1 MAKKV
6 FNLEG
11 PVINDASMFGSF
23 YTGKKISSS
32 SVDKVVEYLDEN
44 DDNKAYVKIS
54 SPGGDVFRSKNYN
67 R

>member
-23 YTGKKISSS
+23 YTGKKISSTS
-32 SVDKVVEYLDEN
+32 ADKVVDYLEES
-44 DDNKAYVKIS
+44 DNNRAYIKIS
-54 SPGGDVFRSKNYN
+54 FTRWGCIRSKNYN
-67 R
+67 C